1 MEKTMLLEE
10 LSTTIGVSGDEGAVR
25 SLIHTAI
32 SPYVTDLHTD
42 SMGNLTA
49 LKAGTEAVALR
60 VMLDAHMDEVGF
72 IVTGYEDNGL
82 LRFTAV
88 GGFDDRMLLGK
99 RVKVG
104 RKGLQGIIQS
114 TPIHLGRDGAVKPLK
129 DLRIDIGATTK
140 AAAEGAVGRGER
152 IAFDSEYVQLSETM
166 VRGKAFD
173 DRVGCSLLVDI
184 LQSETPYPVDILA
197 CFSVQEEVGLRGAKI
212 AAQRLKP
219 DMAIAL
225 EGTTAHDVPL
235 GDADP
240 DALTVP
246 NPGTRVNGGPV
257 LTPLDPRFIT
267 PPALLNF
274 ARETARRHDIPFQH
288 KTALGGSTN
297 VGSIHLVH
305 SGVPSLVISMPC
317 RYIHSPQA
325 MLSLTDYRHTLALTQ
340 AILREIQPQHI
351 QAL

>member
-1 MEKTMLLEE
+1 MLLQE
-10 LSTTIGVSGDEGAVR
+10 LSTAVGVSGDEGAVR

-32 SPYVTDLHTD
+32 SPHVSDIHTD

-49 LKAGTEAVALR
+49 RKVGTGAVGLR
-60 VMLDAHMDEVGF
+60 IMLDAHMDEVGF
-72 IVTGYEDNGL
+72 VVTGYENDGL
-82 LRFTAV
+82 LRFAAV

-99 RVKVG
+99 RVKAG
-104 RKGLQGIIQS
+104 RKSLQGVIQS
-114 TPIHLGRDGAVKPLK
+114 TPIHFGRDGAVKPIK
-129 DLRIDIGATTK
+129 DLRIDIGATSK
-140 AAAEGAVGRGER
+140 AAAEGAVGLGER

-173 DRVGCSLLVDI
+173 DRVGCALLIDI
-184 LQSETPYPVDILA
+184 LQSATPYPVDILA
-197 CFSVQEEVGLRGAKI
+197 SFSVQEEVGLRGAKI
-212 AAQRLKP
+212 AAQRLHP

-240 DALTVP
+240 DDPNVP

-257 LTPLDPRFIT
+257 LTALDPRFIT

-274 ARETARRHDIPFQH
+274 ARETARTHSIPFQH

-297 VGSIHLVH
+297 AGSIHLVH
-305 SGVPSLVISMPC
+305 SGVPSLVVSVPC

-325 MLSLTDYRHTLALTQ
+325 LLSLTDYQHTLALVQ
-340 AILREIQPQHI
+340 AILHSIQPQHI
-351 QAL
+351 QAR